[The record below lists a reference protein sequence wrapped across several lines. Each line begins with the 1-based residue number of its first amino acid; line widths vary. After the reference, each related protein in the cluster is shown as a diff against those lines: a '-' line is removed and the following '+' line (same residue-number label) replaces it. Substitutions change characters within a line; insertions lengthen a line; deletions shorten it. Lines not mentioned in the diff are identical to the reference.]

1 MRVGASSGSESQRA
15 RGSIESPDAFETA
28 QTRKVS
34 LVLPRAALS
43 NPPTEVPD
51 TPARGK
57 SAEDLAPRVAR
68 ESETKAG
75 SGAGA
80 ARDHARRWVRGRQR
94 ARGGARK
101 PATTTVHVAILGAG
115 RGEH

>member
-15 RGSIESPDAFETA
+15 RGSIESPDALETA
-28 QTRKVS
+28 RTRKVS
-34 LVLPRAALS
+34 LLPRALS

-80 ARDHARRWVRGRQR
+80 ARDHARRWIRGRQR

-101 PATTTVHVAILGAG
+101 PATSTVHVAILAAG